1 MACVTGL
8 VYREGEFIEGYVEFD
23 CGKTSFGEGIR
34 EDAIAKGIIVPK
46 FVNCHTHLGD
56 AFIQKPKEGSIE
68 ELVAPPD
75 GLKHRMLRQVSEE
88 EHVTAMRQAIMEM
101 AKSGISHFMDFREG
115 GLEGAKRLLKAAMG
129 LDIKPM
135 VYGRPLG
142 EKYSETEM
150 ASLLPVVDGIGV
162 SALADWDLEELR
174 LTSEHARKAGKAFAL
189 HSSEL
194 VREDLEAILELEPA
208 FLVHMIEATDSDLE
222 ACAAGNVPI
231 VICPTA
237 NSFFGIRPPLERMI
251 RTGVQICLG
260 TDNAMLAPP
269 DMFSEMRALRSLL
282 SEEAMSDAGFFGMVF
297 DNGRKALNSTLG
309 LGGEVSGYPE
319 FLVLDRPLENPYKQV
334 LKASAENIHPASYL
348 GKEECGDTLWK

>member
-23 CGKTSFGEGIR
+23 NEKTVFGDGIR
-34 EDAIAKGIIVPK
+34 KDSIAKGIIIPK

-56 AFIQKPKEGSIE
+56 VFIQKPEGGSIE
-68 ELVAPPD
+68 ELVAPPNS
-75 GLKHRMLRQVSEE
+75 LKHRMLRQVSEE
-88 EHVTAMRQAIMEM
+88 EQVTAMRQAIMGM
-101 AKSGISHFMDFREG
+101 ARSGISHFIDFREG

-129 LDIKPM
+129 IDIKPT
-135 VYGRPLG
+135 VFGRPVG
-142 EKYSETEM
+142 EKYDKTEM
-150 ASLLPVVDGIGV
+150 ASLLPIVDGIGV
-162 SALADWDLEELR
+162 SALVDWDYEGLR
-174 LTSEHARKAGKAFAL
+174 LTSEHTRKAGKTFAL
-189 HSSEL
+189 HCSEL
-194 VREDLEAILELEPA
+194 VREDLEVILGLKPA

-222 ACAAGNVPI
+222 ACTAGNVPI
-231 VICPTA
+231 VICPTV

-251 RTGVQICLG
+251 RAGVRICLG

-282 SEEAMSDAGFFGMVF
+282 SEEAVSDAGLFDMVF
-297 DNGRKALNSTLG
+297 DNGRKALNSILG

-334 LKASAENIHPASYL
+334 LQASAENIHPISYL